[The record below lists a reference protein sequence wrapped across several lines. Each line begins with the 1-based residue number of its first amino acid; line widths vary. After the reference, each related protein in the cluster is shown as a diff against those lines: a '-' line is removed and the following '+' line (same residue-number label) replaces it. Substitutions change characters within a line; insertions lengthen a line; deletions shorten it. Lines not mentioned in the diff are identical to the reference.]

1 VVTEAAN
8 VIAVRQHRYSAKRT
22 MTDRTIAEPARL
34 AQTEYAVLATLGHFG
49 PGEVSGY
56 DVKKFV
62 DNALG
67 YVWAPSKT
75 HLYAVLRRLVDA
87 GLATRREVA
96 QSSRPNKQLY
106 RITDRGREV
115 VRVWL
120 DSPEQETDPDRS
132 VFMLK
137 LFFGSQASREA
148 LLAQL
153 ATFRDLYAQ
162 RLDTYEKMR
171 DAIEER
177 GGDEFTYRA
186 LLYGIARAE
195 AAVAWSDEA
204 LRALPSRA

>member
-1 VVTEAAN
+1 
-8 VIAVRQHRYSAKRT
+8 
-22 MTDRTIAEPARL
+22 
-34 AQTEYAVLATLGHFG
+34 VLATLGHFG

-106 RITDRGREV
+106 RITDTGREV
-115 VRVWL
+115 VRGWL
-120 DSPEQETDPDRS
+120 DTPETETDPDRS

-137 LFFGSQASREA
+137 LFFGSQAGREA

-153 ATFRDLYAQ
+153 GTFRDLYEQ
-162 RLDTYEKMR
+162 RLATYDKMR
-171 DAIEER
+171 AAIESSGPE
-177 GGDEFTYRA
+177 DPFTYRA
-186 LLYGIARAE
+186 LLYGIARAR
-195 AAVAWSDEA
+195 AAVDWADEA